1 MFFTQMVPWSEM
13 LLHTLLDCLR
23 LEAEDGGGR
32 LVNHHGRA
40 RTVGEKQ
47 ETDITV
53 LKLVRTFLAIF
64 PQVENI
70 ETRPSKGH
78 STREAFRD
86 LTQVQQFLS
95 TLLSMYLL
103 ASQFISIDL
112 RRIVPNALRSGNV
125 FLGLLSIKT
134 VVASIIF

>member
-1 MFFTQMVPWSEM
+1 MNQHLFFTQMVPWSEM

-23 LEAEDGGGR
+23 LEAEDGER

-47 ETDITV
+47 ETDVTV
-53 LKLVRTFLAIF
+53 LKLVLTFLAIF

-86 LTQVQQFLS
+86 LTQVQQLLS
-95 TLLSMYLL
+95 TLLAMCLL
-103 ASQFISIDL
+103 ASQFISIEA
-112 RRIVPNALRSGNV
+112 RCAQCP
-125 FLGLLSIKT
+125 
-134 VVASIIF
+134 

>member
-1 MFFTQMVPWSEM
+1 M
-13 LLHTLLDCLR
+13 
-23 LEAEDGGGR
+23 
-32 LVNHHGRA
+32 NHHGRA

-53 LKLVRTFLAIF
+53 ILKLVRTFLTIF

-86 LTQVQQFLS
+86 LTQVQKLLS

-112 RRIVPNALRSGNV
+112 RRVVPNALRSGNV

-134 VVASIIF
+134 VVASFIL

>member
-23 LEAEDGGGR
+23 LEADDGER

-86 LTQVQQFLS
+86 LTQVQSFFPPFCPCIYWHLNLS
-95 TLLSMYLL
+95 
-103 ASQFISIDL
+103 
-112 RRIVPNALRSGNV
+112 AL
-125 FLGLLSIKT
+125 T
-134 VVASIIF
+134 